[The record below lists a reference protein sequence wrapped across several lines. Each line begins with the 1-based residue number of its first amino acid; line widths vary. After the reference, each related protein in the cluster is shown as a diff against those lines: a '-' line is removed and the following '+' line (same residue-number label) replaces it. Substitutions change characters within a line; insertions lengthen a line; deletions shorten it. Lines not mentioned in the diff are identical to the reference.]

1 MKVVMSPSAASIST
15 SGRSNFSEACLWNP
29 SREALN
35 KADLGSARVTLI
47 IRATSAMK
55 AEQESRKSL
64 RRATK
69 LFLTSSST
77 ISWTRENSA
86 MRVPANVLSS
96 SRICPKPIEEYRR
109 LREQAA
115 SKPWIGVGGHGP
127 GPGWSG
133 PFAGSVPCWE
143 WPQLYQLHY
152 RSCLRVTPPSQLALR
167 RPAPVVTYTPLWL
180 KGTQCPTQWSSGP
193 EMEHKD

>member
-15 SGRSNFSEACLWNP
+15 SGRSNFSEACLRNL

-35 KADLGSARVTLI
+35 KADLGSAEVTSI

-69 LFLTSSST
+69 LLLTSSSA

-86 MRVPANVLSS
+86 MRVPANVLSNS
-96 SRICPKPIEEYRR
+96 LICPKSAMDWSWRAWAWSR
-109 LREQAA
+109 MEQA
-115 SKPWIGVGGHGP
+115 I
-127 GPGWSG
+127 
-133 PFAGSVPCWE
+133 
-143 WPQLYQLHY
+143 
-152 RSCLRVTPPSQLALR
+152 
-167 RPAPVVTYTPLWL
+167 
-180 KGTQCPTQWSSGP
+180 
-193 EMEHKD
+193 